1 MIISR
6 TPFRM
11 SYVGGGTDLK
21 SFYTEEPG
29 AVVSTT
35 INKYMYINVHERFDS
50 GIRVAYSKTEEV
62 TNVKKILHPLV
73 RESLKALHIEG
84 GLEIT
89 SIADIPAKGTGLG
102 SSSSYTVGLL
112 NSLHKFLEKDVSPQK
127 LAQLA
132 CEIEIEKCNE
142 PIGKQDQYA
151 AAFGGLNLFEFLPDD
166 SVNFVPISIS
176 DDFKKKLN
184 ESTLIFYSGK
194 TRSASEILKKQ
205 IRDSK
210 KNKNKTSL
218 RVMAELAY
226 QFKKE
231 LENNDILGLA
241 ELLKEN
247 WSLKKNLTNDISN
260 SYIDDIYHAALN
272 SGAIGGKLLGAG
284 AGGFLMFIAS
294 KSKHDKIKKA
304 LSKLRS
310 LNFEIES
317 SGSEIIFSD

>member
-112 NSLHKFLEKDVSPQK
+112 NSLHKFFKH
-127 LAQLA
+127 
-132 CEIEIEKCNE
+132 
-142 PIGKQDQYA
+142 
-151 AAFGGLNLFEFLPDD
+151 FL
-166 SVNFVPISIS
+166 
-176 DDFKKKLN
+176 
-184 ESTLIFYSGK
+184 
-194 TRSASEILKKQ
+194 
-205 IRDSK
+205 
-210 KNKNKTSL
+210 
-218 RVMAELAY
+218 
-226 QFKKE
+226 
-231 LENNDILGLA
+231 
-241 ELLKEN
+241 
-247 WSLKKNLTNDISN
+247 
-260 SYIDDIYHAALN
+260 H
-272 SGAIGGKLLGAG
+272 
-284 AGGFLMFIAS
+284 
-294 KSKHDKIKKA
+294 
-304 LSKLRS
+304 
-310 LNFEIES
+310 
-317 SGSEIIFSD
+317 